1 MMNPVGPSEKKNPD
15 VSVLIV
21 NYNGLRFLDEC
32 LESIKTAFSRYSY
45 EVVVVDNAS
54 SDGSQAFLQ
63 ARSDIRYIESL
74 ENTGFTGGNNLAARS
89 ARGKVLLLL
98 NNDTRIEGQ
107 LDSLIDQAL
116 AEQVGA
122 AGSRLV
128 YSDGRTQF
136 SVGFHHRPIRLV
148 LSWLGLEKKHRLPS
162 IFRRMETDP
171 AYYEQS
177 HTPVDWVSG
186 ACLAT
191 RREIWERL
199 CGFDEAFFMY
209 CEDVDYCLRV
219 RNAGFGIAFVAET
232 LVIHYEGAGRPWIG
246 KAALQRTGRSYS
258 IYLAKHH
265 NALVARAA
273 SLGLAAVFYMRAAA
287 LCAVS
292 LSTSANQQKRQVI
305 NDKVKAY
312 LIVGWQFARQTLL
325 GVSAASDKI

>member
-54 SDGSQAFLQ
+54 SDGSQACLQ

-136 SVGFHHRPIRLV
+136 SVGFHHRPLRLV

-177 HTPVDWVSG
+177 HTSVDWVSG

-199 CGFDEAFFMY
+199 GGFDEAFFMY

-219 RNAGFGIAFVAET
+219 RNSGFKVAFVAET
-232 LVIHYEGAGRPWIG
+232 CVTHYEGAGRPWIG
-246 KAALQRTGRSYS
+246 GMALQRTGRSYLIFTQKHFGS
-258 IYLAKHH
+258 YFAKLVGFSLAMLFTLRSMVF
-265 NALVARAA
+265 ALVGLYSFDRQNKGQWRDKSESYGRVAMRLLSACIFGDKGGAAR
-273 SLGLAAVFYMRAAA
+273 
-287 LCAVS
+287 
-292 LSTSANQQKRQVI
+292 
-305 NDKVKAY
+305 
-312 LIVGWQFARQTLL
+312 
-325 GVSAASDKI
+325 